1 MRVSSWRFG
10 RLAAGAAALI
20 GLAAGQAVLAS
31 PADAL
36 PGLQRPAKTSV
47 SDSSTSKSV
56 AARCPAGQNVIG
68 GGGRV
73 VGGRGQVVLERL
85 QPVQTTAT
93 DGRFVVAARED
104 ETGYAGAWALTAHAV
119 CSDPLPG
126 FGILDSTSGPASSN
140 SPQGTISF
148 CVGQTQVGFGG
159 RVNSGVGQVHLT
171 DLTRGTNGQVDFT
184 SIAAV
189 EDANGFAGA
198 WNVTAYAVCATTPPN
213 LIPVSAASPASSVSK
228 SATVSCP
235 TGTRVHSA
243 GAQLTPPG
251 SDPVSGSLVIDRVT
265 IDDQLR
271 SVTATAREDETGTN
285 ADWSVRA
292 VALCAP

>member
-1 MRVSSWRFG
+1 
-10 RLAAGAAALI
+10 
-20 GLAAGQAVLAS
+20 
-31 PADAL
+31 
-36 PGLQRPAKTSV
+36 
-47 SDSSTSKSV
+47 
-56 AARCPAGQNVIG
+56 
-68 GGGRV
+68 
-73 VGGRGQVVLERL
+73 VVLERL
-85 QPVQTTAT
+85 QPVQTAT
-93 DGRFVVAARED
+93 EGRSVVAARED
-104 ETGYAGAWALTAHAV
+104 ETGYAGDWSLTAHAI

-126 FGILDSTSGPASSN
+126 FGILDSTSGIASSN

-159 RVNSGVGQVHLT
+159 RVNSGAGQVHLT

-189 EDANGFAGA
+189 EETNGFDGA
-198 WNVTAYAVCATTPPN
+198 RNVTAYAVCANTPPN
-213 LIPVSAASPASSVSK
+213 FTPVSAASPASSVSK

-243 GAQLTPPG
+243 GAQLTPVG

-271 SVTATAREDETGTN
+271 SVTATAREDETRTN
-285 ADWSVRA
+285 DDWSVRA

>member
-1 MRVSSWRFG
+1 MQVSSSSFG
-10 RLAAGAAALI
+10 RLVVCAAALI
-20 GLAAGQAVLAS
+20 GLAAAQAVLAS

-36 PGLQRPAKTSV
+36 PGLQRPAKTTV

-68 GGGRV
+68 GGGKV
-73 VGGRGQVVLERL
+73 IGGRGQVVLERL
-85 QPVQTTAT
+85 QPVQTAT

-104 ETGYAGAWALTAHAV
+104 ETGYSSDWRLTAHAV

-126 FGILDSTSGPASSN
+126 FGILDSTSGVASSN
-140 SPQGTISF
+140 SPQSTISF

-159 RVNSGVGQVHLT
+159 GVNNGAGQVHLT
-171 DLTRGTNGQVDFT
+171 NLTRGSNGQVDFT

-189 EDANGFAGA
+189 EDASGFDGA
-198 WNVTAYAVCATTPPN
+198 WNVTAYAVCANTPPN
-213 LIPVSAASPASSVSK
+213 LMTVSAASPASSVSK

-235 TGTRVHSA
+235 IGTRVHSA
-243 GAQLTPPG
+243 GAQLTSAG
-251 SDPVSGSLVIDRVT
+251 GDPVSGSLVIDRVT
-265 IDDQLR
+265 IDPQLL
-271 SVTATAREDETGTN
+271 SVTATAREDETRTN
-285 ADWSVRA
+285 DDWSVRA

>member
-1 MRVSSWRFG
+1 MRVSSSRFG

-85 QPVQTTAT
+85 QPVQTTAA

-104 ETGYAGAWALTAHAV
+104 ETGYAGAWSLTAHAL

-198 WNVTAYAVCATTPPN
+198 WNVTAYAVCATTPPSAN
-213 LIPVSAASPASSVSK
+213 HGRGAAGPLRGAHIHAGSDSRGAARCDPGRVERRPRRGRLRHWQHRDARAVRGPV
-228 SATVSCP
+228 P
-235 TGTRVHSA
+235 TGCI
-243 GAQLTPPG
+243 PPA
-251 SDPVSGSLVIDRVT
+251 PIRP
-265 IDDQLR
+265 R
-271 SVTATAREDETGTN
+271 PSVT
-285 ADWSVRA
+285 S
-292 VALCAP
+292 